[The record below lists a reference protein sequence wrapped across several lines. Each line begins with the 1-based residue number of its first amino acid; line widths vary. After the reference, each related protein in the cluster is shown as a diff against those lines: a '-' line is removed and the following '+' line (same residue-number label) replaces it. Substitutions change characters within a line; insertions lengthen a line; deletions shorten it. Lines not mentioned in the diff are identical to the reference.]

1 MTFTHQQPFHE
12 LEQIER
18 QINQVFDELD
28 EQSHSIHAL
37 GHLANIQIHQTPAMV
52 KLTAVLPG
60 INPAQLKVDV
70 IDKSVLISGKFDET
84 LVSKSLV
91 RSQVMNPVRWVVAL
105 PTAVI
110 SHPIDLDY
118 TNGILT
124 VLLQKVEAI

>member
-18 QINQVFDELD
+18 QVNQVFNELD
-28 EQSHSIHAL
+28 QSGNSIHAL
-37 GHLANIQIHQTPAMV
+37 SNLPNIKINQTPAMV

-60 INPAQLKVDV
+60 INPEQLKVDV

-84 LVSKSLV
+84 LVSKSLTQ
-91 RSQVMNPVRWVVAL
+91 SQVMNPVRWVVAL
-105 PTAVI
+105 PAAVV
-110 SHPIDLDY
+110 SNPIYLDY

-124 VLLQKVEAI
+124 LSLQKIEAI